1 MSYVKPGEV
10 ISPKEHWK
18 LIAVLWDGG
27 PGEIAYAIGEW
38 DDVPRIGVRWNGIDD
53 DRIGNPQSRGF
64 PTWMMLDPEI
74 YLAIIQKLPE
84 KMQILA
90 CRHLGINE
98 SPVVEIVVHRHSSGR
113 HTLMKRASGQQELKD
128 SLDNKRLFGNL
139 DRADFLAA
147 LYEDVRVHLDAGTR
161 VVLHDLPD

>member
-27 PGEIAYAIGEW
+27 PGEITYAVGEW
-38 DDVPRIGVRWNGIDD
+38 DGIPRIGVRWNGTDD
-53 DRIGNPQSRGF
+53 NRIGNPQSRGL
-64 PTWMMLDPEI
+64 PTWTMLDPEI
-74 YLAIIQKLPE
+74 YLAIIQKLPDE

-90 CRHLGINE
+90 CSHLGINV
-98 SPVVEIVVHRHSSGR
+98 SPVVEVVVRHHPSGR
-113 HTLMKRASGQQELKD
+113 HTLMKQASGQQMLED
-128 SLDNKRLFGNL
+128 SDNNRLRSNL

-147 LYEDVRVHLDAGTR
+147 LYEDLRIHLDAGMR
-161 VVLHDLPD
+161 VILRDLPD